1 MNFRHPWLREVIAT
15 AHDAGRAIMDV
26 YGRDFDVT
34 HKTDS
39 SPLTEADQAAHRLIA
54 GRLRALTPDIPVLSE
69 EEIDL
74 PEREHWGQGRY
85 WLVDPLDGT
94 REFIKRNGEFTVNIA
109 LVEQGR
115 PVLGVVHAPALG
127 WSYAAAAGEG
137 AFKRVAGSAPHHHP
151 LSPEGRGVGER
162 VQTAKQSDID
172 NESWQA
178 IHCATHKE
186 NSPWRVVGSRSHA
199 GDSLQAVLDRLGSYE
214 LVPMGSSLKLC
225 LVAEGAADLYPR
237 LGPTS
242 LWDTAAAQCVVE
254 EAGGRVVD
262 LAGNPLRYG
271 DTAHLLNPQFLVCGS
286 SDLSRLM
293 AVVEM

>member
-1 MNFRHPWLREVIAT
+1 MNFRHPWLREAVAM

-34 HKTDS
+34 HKSDS
-39 SPLTEADQAAHRLIA
+39 SPLTEADQAAHRLID

-69 EEIDL
+69 EETDL
-74 PEREHWGQGRY
+74 PQRERWGTGRY

-109 LVEQGR
+109 LIEQGR

-127 WSYAAAAGEG
+127 LSYAAAAGEG
-137 AFKRVAGSAPHHHP
+137 AFKWTG
-151 LSPEGRGVGER
+151 EGEW
-162 VQTAKQSDID
+162 QT
-172 NESWQA
+172 
-178 IHCATHKE
+178 IHCAAHKE
-186 NSPWRVVGSRSHA
+186 NAPWRVVGSRSHA
-199 GDSLQAVLDRLGSYE
+199 GDGLQAVLDRLGSYE

-254 EAGGRVVD
+254 EAGGRVID
-262 LAGNPLRYG
+262 LAGNPLEYG
-271 DTAHLLNPQFLVCGS
+271 DTAHLLNPRFLVCGNGEA
-286 SDLSRLM
+286 DRLIPFG
-293 AVVEM
+293 EM